1 MHVWSLAVV
10 VFVAKL
16 QAYDFH
22 SESTRPNISLIAVAS
37 ILSHAELSFA
47 KHTRHFS
54 SYNTKKIEI
63 QYSHKSY
70 GFWYLLDYVVKWITI
85 VNLINLQLLHIPMD
99 NVWKVYH
106 RKISLMLLC

>member
-37 ILSHAELSFA
+37 ILSYAELSFA
-47 KHTRHFS
+47 KYTRHLS
-54 SYNTKKIEI
+54 S
-63 QYSHKSY
+63 
-70 GFWYLLDYVVKWITI
+70 FTI
-85 VNLINLQLLHIPMD
+85 RASPAEVPKNLKYI
-99 NVWKVYH
+99 
-106 RKISLMLLC
+106 IS